1 MLCTRSWF
9 ADAFVFEQLLHRDG
23 LISDLE
29 HAGAAQ
35 KQRQPPRFGLSNT
48 APALTTAGSADG
60 ARRCECI
67 PSLVRVCVRALGLCA
82 RSCVRAFVRAR
93 VRARVGSHARLC
105 VGSHARLCV
114 VLLRARVC
122 ARQGLVCSAR
132 PAPGRAG
139 SRERHAKALVLS
151 VCARTACPGRPWWPR
166 LALSV
171 SSAPASPAPR
181 RLLALA
187 TRTRRTTP
195 AGSGPV
201 RLRAAGLR
209 PPSC

>member
-132 PAPGRAG
+132 PAPGHAQSQEKR
-139 SRERHAKALVLS
+139 AKAWFCPS
-151 VCARTACPGRPWWPR
+151 AREPR
-166 LALSV
+166 AQ
-171 SSAPASPAPR
+171 AARGGHGSPSPSLPPPLLPR
-181 RLLALA
+181 
-187 TRTRRTTP
+187 P
-195 AGSGPV
+195 AGSWP
-201 RLRAAGLR
+201 LPPEPAA
-209 PPSC
+209 